1 MLKFF
6 RNIRYKFIEEG
17 RFINYLKYAIGEI
30 FLVVIG
36 ILIAVSINN
45 WNENRKQQ
53 QLFLTILKNI
63 EDDMKSDTLVFYQ
76 TKDNFRKGDSIFKR
90 ILDNKMTR
98 EDYIN
103 CERCANIINA
113 HAPLNFKSKGFEM
126 LKGYVDNQNET
137 KDSLASDILMFY
149 SQVTDLSQII
159 NEHIKNDVSGNLKYS
174 KENHAWFYL
183 NHEQRIKNED
193 FLNYVVNS
201 TDFKNRVAMQRIL
214 VVKNLKSILDTFNK
228 NAKILLPRIEARL
241 N

>member
-126 LKGYVDNQNET
+126 LKGYVDNQNEA
-137 KDSLASDILMFY
+137 KDSLASDVLMFY

-193 FLNYVVNS
+193 FLNYLVNS

-228 NAKILLPRIEARL
+228 NAKILLPRIETRL

>member
-6 RNIRYKFIEEG
+6 RNIRYNFIKEG
-17 RFINYLKYAIGEI
+17 KFINYIKYAVGEI

-63 EDDMKSDTLVFYQ
+63 EDDMKSDTLIFYQ
-76 TKDNFRKGDSIFKR
+76 TKDDFRKGDSIFKR

-113 HAPLNFKSKGFEM
+113 HAPLSFKSKGFEM
-126 LKGYVDNQNET
+126 LKGYVDNQNEA

-149 SQVTDLSQII
+149 SQVTDLSQLI
-159 NEHIKNDVSGNLKYS
+159 NEHIKNDVSGNLKYW
-174 KENHAWFYL
+174 KENHDWFYL
-183 NHEQRIKNED
+183 NHEERIKNED

-201 TDFKNRVAMQRIL
+201 TDFKNRVAVQRIL
-214 VVKNLKSILDTFNK
+214 VVKNLKSILETFNK

>member
-6 RNIRYKFIEEG
+6 RKIRYKFIKEG
-17 RFINYLKYAIGEI
+17 RFINYLKYAVGEI

-53 QLFLTILKNI
+53 KLFLTILKNI

-76 TKDNFRKGDSIFKR
+76 TKDNFTKGDSIFKR
-90 ILDNKMTR
+90 ILENQMTR

-113 HAPLNFKSKGFEM
+113 HAPLNFKTKGFEM

-137 KDSLASDILMFY
+137 KDSLAADILMFY
-149 SQVTDLSQII
+149 SQITDLSQII
-159 NEHIKNDVSGNLKYS
+159 NEHIKNDVSGNLKYW
-174 KENHAWFYL
+174 KENHDWFYL
-183 NHEQRIKNED
+183 NHEERIKNED

>member
-6 RNIRYKFIEEG
+6 RKIRYKFIKEG
-17 RFINYLKYAIGEI
+17 RFINYLKYAVGEI

-45 WNENRKQQ
+45 WNENRKQHR
-53 QLFLTILKNI
+53 LYLTILKNI
-63 EDDMKSDTLVFYQ
+63 EADMKSDTLIFHQ
-76 TKDNFRKGDSIFKR
+76 TEDNFRKGDSIFNR
-90 ILDNKMTR
+90 ILRNEMTR

-103 CERCANIINA
+103 CERCANIINV
-113 HAPLNFKSKGFEM
+113 HAPLSFKTKGYEM
-126 LKGYVDNQNET
+126 LKGYVDNQNEA

-149 SQVTDLSQII
+149 SQITDLSQII
-159 NEHIKNDVSGNLKYS
+159 NEHIKNDVSGNLKYW
-174 KENHAWFYL
+174 KENHDWFYL
-183 NHEQRIKNED
+183 NHEERIKNED